1 MMPWRLHCKFY
12 KIKIFNMRF
21 VYIPSQGASWRERL
35 EYYFS
40 TDTAQPIDVS
50 VEIIDATS
58 LEVIGSMRLYNVTKG
73 RVNIAPY
80 IASQVSLVPVRNN
93 GKVSVYPSPSAIA
106 VIVRINGVESES
118 RLFFRS
124 KFNPAVSEML
134 TEHRTSD
141 EVEFGDVVRLTIH
154 AKEALRLTVSYNGVA
169 GMSPYDYSVR
179 TNGFPMEVTLPTRD
193 LKEGA
198 EMVVTARY
206 EDGTLQSVRYKVVP
220 RGSSSCRLLWYNPN
234 GGIETYTFCHRIRL
248 GYGVDVRE
256 LVECD
261 GKPSRLVDGRVEYRL
276 CSGSDSSANLE
287 RVARLLLSPVV
298 YKERGVE
305 FMEVTVDSR
314 EVAFDSKGQ
323 LHVVSLDISEKWKG
337 GELW

>member
-1 MMPWRLHCKFY
+1 
-12 KIKIFNMRF
+12 MRF
-21 VYIPSQGASWRERL
+21 VYIPDQGASWRERL
-35 EYYFS
+35 EYCFT
-40 TDTAQPIDVS
+40 TDSAQPVDVL
-50 VEIIDATS
+50 VEIVDATS
-58 LEVIGSMRLYNVTKG
+58 SEVIGRMRLYDVTTG

-80 IASQVSLVPVRNN
+80 ITSRVSLVPLRNN

-106 VIVRINGVESES
+106 VIVRVNGVESEK
-118 RLFFRS
+118 RVFFRS
-124 KFNPAVSEML
+124 KFNPGVAEML
-134 TEHRTSD
+134 TAYRTSD
-141 EVEFGDVVRLTIH
+141 EVVLGDVVRLTVH
-154 AKEALRLTVSYNGVA
+154 ARETLRLTVSYGGA
-169 GMSPYDYSVR
+169 SGTRPYDYTVR
-179 TNGFPMEVTLPTRD
+179 TNGFPMEVTVPTRE

-206 EDGTLQSVRYKVVP
+206 EDGTTQSVRYRVVP
-220 RGSSSCRLLWYNPN
+220 RGSSSCRLLWYNPD
-234 GGIETYTFCHRIRL
+234 GGVETYTFCHRIRL

-261 GKPSRLVDGRVEYRL
+261 GKPSRMADGRVEYRL

-287 RVARLLLSPVV
+287 RAARLLLSPVV
-298 YKERGVE
+298 YKERGEE

-323 LHVVSLDISEKWKG
+323 LHVLSLDISEKWKG

>member
-1 MMPWRLHCKFY
+1 MMPWRLHRKFY

-21 VYIPSQGASWRERL
+21 VYIPNQGASWRERL
-35 EYYFS
+35 EYCFS
-40 TDTAQPIDVS
+40 TDTAQPIDVL

-58 LEVIGSMRLYNVTKG
+58 SEVIGSMRLYDVTTG

-80 IASQVSLVPVRNN
+80 IVSCVSLVPERNN
-93 GKVSVYPSPSAIA
+93 GKVSVHASPSAIA
-106 VIVRINGVESES
+106 VIVRVNGVESAS
-118 RLFFRS
+118 RVFFRS
-124 KFNPAVSEML
+124 KFNPGVSEML
-134 TEHRTSD
+134 TMHRASD
-141 EVEFGDVVRLTIH
+141 EVELGDVVRLTIH
-154 AKEALRLTVSYNGVA
+154 ARETLRLTVTYDGVS
-169 GMSPYDYSVR
+169 GMRPYDYSVS
-179 TNGFPMEVTLPTRD
+179 TKGFPMEITLPTRD

-206 EDGTLQSVRYKVVP
+206 EDGTMQSVRYKVVP

-234 GGIETYTFCHRIRL
+234 GGVETYAFCHRIRL

-261 GKPSRLVDGRVEYRL
+261 GKPSRLVNGRVEYRL

-323 LHVVSLDISEKWKG
+323 LHALSLDVSEEWKG